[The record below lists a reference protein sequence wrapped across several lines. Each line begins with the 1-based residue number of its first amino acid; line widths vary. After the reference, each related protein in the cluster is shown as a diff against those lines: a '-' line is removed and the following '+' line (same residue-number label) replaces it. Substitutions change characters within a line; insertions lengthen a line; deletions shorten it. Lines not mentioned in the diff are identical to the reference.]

1 MDILVVAESVGGF
14 TKEVRLCVCV
24 YMWMCCLSV
33 SCVYYVCEAT
43 FFQQRKCRRRQGR
56 VRSVHNITS
65 RGQQCHN
72 NECKVLSIRVLCL
85 YCLLNMRE
93 SLFMVILCVF
103 ACVVYPRAITM

>member
-1 MDILVVAESVGGF
+1 MCVFV
-14 TKEVRLCVCV
+14 CVCV
-24 YMWMCCLSV
+24 CVCVCTCGCVVCLFHV
-33 SCVYYVCEAT
+33 CIMYVKPLIE
-43 FFQQRKCRRRQGR
+43 QRKCRRRQGR

-103 ACVVYPRAITM
+103 ACVVYPRAIIM